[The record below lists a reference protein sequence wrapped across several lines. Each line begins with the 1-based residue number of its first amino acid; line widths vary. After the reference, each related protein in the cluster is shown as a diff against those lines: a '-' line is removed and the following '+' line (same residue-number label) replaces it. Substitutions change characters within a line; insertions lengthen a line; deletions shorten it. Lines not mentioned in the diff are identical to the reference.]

1 MEKHV
6 ARDRHGVLKVALNF
20 VEDILGRTAKEDCA
34 SFGLGA
40 LGNESK
46 VLITNFLY
54 LKETTSCSNVGL
66 SNIID
71 TIHDGGAG
79 SACDTVVISLAN
91 TAKSSD
97 VALEEVVLGEVL
109 MCISIMIVHPGWP
122 GSVNDRNTHQ
132 IHPSQ

>member
-6 ARDRHGVLKVALNF
+6 ARDGHGVLKVALNF
-20 VEDILGRTAKEDCA
+20 VEDILGGTTEEDCA

-40 LGNESK
+40 LSNESK

-54 LKETTSCSNVGL
+54 FKETTSGSNVGL
-66 SNIID
+66 GNIID

-97 VALEEVVLGEVL
+97 VALEEIVLGEVL
-109 MCISIMIVHPGWP
+109 MCISIMIVYLEWF
-122 GSVNDRNTHQ
+122 GSMNDRNTHQ
-132 IHPSQ
+132 THPSR